1 VEQLFPLLVP
11 LLVGIIFGAAT
22 ISITAWLIFRSRIKA
37 ATRETDEARVEIAT
51 LSERARRLY
60 EVESQLAE
68 CGLRVQEETGKVAT
82 LTEQNTRLPELQK
95 LAESQGREIQR
106 LTDGA
111 AGLRTKF
118 EVSDSV
124 AQSGLQRNERLN
136 DELAEAKGKIEGLTT
151 EQGQLKAEV
160 ARLTASLQSELSKT
174 DEKIALLTEVK
185 GKFSDEFET
194 LANSILEDKSK
205 RFTAQNQTN
214 LGQLLGPLATK
225 LQEFQK
231 KVEDVYDK
239 EGKDRTALATQVG
252 HLMELNQQLSQD
264 AHDLTR
270 ALKGSGKTQGDW
282 GEMILERVLEMAGL
296 RKGQEYEVRETYKRE
311 DGSRA
316 QPDVVINLPENKH
329 IVVDSKVSVTA
340 YADYSRADNDSDRK
354 AAITLHLD
362 SVRRHIKEL
371 SEKNYHTLYDLNS
384 LDFVIMFVPVEPAFM
399 LAISQDGGLCESAW
413 KKNVLLVSP
422 TTFLFVVR
430 TVAYLWRQEQATRN
444 VQEIAKRGAE
454 LYDKLVG
461 FVTDLAGV
469 GNRLR
474 QASQSYESARNKLV
488 EGRGNLIR
496 QAEMLRELGVKPTR
510 ALPQDLVES
519 ALTEQPLVLPSLV
532 ATADAEDWGEGP
544 GTEDDIEPALDEDV
558 PF

>member
-1 VEQLFPLLVP
+1 MGQLYPLLVP
-11 LLVGIIFGAAT
+11 LLVGFIFGAAT
-22 ISITAWLIFRSRIKA
+22 ISVAAWRILRSRTEA
-37 ATRETDEARVEIAT
+37 ATRKTNEAQIEAAT
-51 LSERARRLY
+51 LR
-60 EVESQLAE
+60 
-68 CGLRVQEETGKVAT
+68 
-82 LTEQNTRLPELQK
+82 EQNTRVPELQ
-95 LAESQGREIQR
+95 ESVKSGTREIQR
-106 LTDGA
+106 LGEQTAELQSKLAVSQSDAQNQLQQNGKLYA
-111 AGLRTKF
+111 EIEVLKGQVKQSDAEQAQLKVAVATVRT
-118 EVSDSV
+118 ELE
-124 AQSGLQRNERLN
+124 AERRQTPEKTAFLN
-136 DELAEAKGKIEGLTT
+136 D
-151 EQGQLKAEV
+151 
-160 ARLTASLQSELSKT
+160 
-174 DEKIALLTEVK
+174 
-185 GKFSDEFET
+185 
-194 LANSILEDKSK
+194 LANQILEDKSK
-205 RFTAQNQTN
+205 RFTAQNQEN
-214 LGQLLGPLATK
+214 LDQLLGPLKTK
-225 LQEFQK
+225 LQEFQQ

-264 AHDLTR
+264 AHDLTH

-296 RKGQEYEVRETYKRE
+296 RKGQEYEIRETYKRE

-316 QPDVVINLPENKH
+316 QPDVVIHLPENKH

-340 YADYSRADNDSDRK
+340 YTDYSSANSDSDKK
-354 AAITLHLD
+354 AAIALHLD

-399 LAISQDGGLCESAW
+399 LAISEDGGLCESAW
-413 KKNVLLVSP
+413 RKNVLLVSP

-430 TVAYLWRQEQATRN
+430 TVAYLWRQEQATRS
-444 VQEIAKRGAE
+444 VREIAKRGADF
-454 LYDKLVG
+454 YDKLVG

-488 EGRGNLIR
+488 EGQGNLIR
-496 QAEMLRELGVKPTR
+496 QAEMLRELGVKPTK
-510 ALPQDLVES
+510 ALPRDLVES

-532 ATADAEDWGEGP
+532 AVADVEDFGEEPCAEDE
-544 GTEDDIEPALDEDV
+544 IEPASDEDI